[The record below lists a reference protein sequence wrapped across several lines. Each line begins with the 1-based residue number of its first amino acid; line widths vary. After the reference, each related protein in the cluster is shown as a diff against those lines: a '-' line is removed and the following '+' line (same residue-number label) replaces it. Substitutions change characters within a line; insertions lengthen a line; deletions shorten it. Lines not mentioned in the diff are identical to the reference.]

1 MNKQSLGYTIVFSFI
16 VCFAFVLV
24 LSVTHQ
30 ATRDQ
35 VQLNQELRTKRAVL
49 RALTIEFQNDE
60 EVLELFAEI
69 ETVTRDGME
78 LFRLTQDGETRY
90 AGIFGGAGL
99 WGPINITLA
108 VDGSVETIIGLD
120 IIDHNETPGLGGRID
135 ERWFQEQFRG
145 LRLVDGGLQLIR
157 DGNTEGEDGKADAIT
172 GATGTSMSMDRILN
186 QTLRDLRSALG
197 GEA

>member
-1 MNKQSLGYTIVFSFI
+1 MNKQSLGYTVGFSFI
-16 VCFAFVLV
+16 VCFVFVFL
-24 LSVTHQ
+24 LSITHQ
-30 ATRDQ
+30 ATREQ
-35 VQLNQELRTKRAVL
+35 VQLNQELRTKRAIL
-49 RALTIEFQNDE
+49 RALSIEFNNDE
-60 EVLELFAEI
+60 EVLQIFSEI
-69 ETVTRDGME
+69 ETINRNGME
-78 LFRLTQDGETRY
+78 LYRITTDGETRY

-99 WGPINITLA
+99 WGPINITHA

-145 LRLVDGGLQLIR
+145 LRLVDGGVQLVR
-157 DGNTEGEDGKADAIT
+157 DGNTEGEAGKADAIT